1 MEVKFFKAVYNEYDR
16 SQGTGVYRIE
26 ELFDASELFE
36 DHRFRY
42 VEFAQPC
49 TSSDL
54 EEDILSEDTPFVQDE
69 NFEHFKDA
77 YSTFVI
83 TTAPLVNVWRAV
95 NFVMLVDMT
104 VLQMLMLPDVSASAI
119 V

>member
-1 MEVKFFKAVYNEYDR
+1 MEVKFFKAVYNKYDR
-16 SQGTGVYRIE
+16 SQGTGVYHIE

-77 YSTFVI
+77 VFDAESIFCYGEGGGTSFCNYYI
-83 TTAPLVNVWRAV
+83 VN
-95 NFVMLVDMT
+95 
-104 VLQMLMLPDVSASAI
+104 I
-119 V
+119 

>member
-42 VEFAQPC
+42 VEFAQLIIRYPIEC
-49 TSSDL
+49 C
-54 EEDILSEDTPFVQDE
+54 IG
-69 NFEHFKDA
+69 
-77 YSTFVI
+77 
-83 TTAPLVNVWRAV
+83 
-95 NFVMLVDMT
+95 
-104 VLQMLMLPDVSASAI
+104 
-119 V
+119 

>member
-16 SQGTGVYRIE
+16 SLGTGVYRIE

-77 YSTFVI
+77 VFDAESIFCYGEGGGTSFCSYY
-83 TTAPLVNVWRAV
+83 LVN
-95 NFVMLVDMT
+95 
-104 VLQMLMLPDVSASAI
+104 I
-119 V
+119 

>member
-16 SQGTGVYRIE
+16 YQGTGVYRIE

-77 YSTFVI
+77 VFDAESIFCYGEGGGTSFCSYY
-83 TTAPLVNVWRAV
+83 LVN
-95 NFVMLVDMT
+95 
-104 VLQMLMLPDVSASAI
+104 I
-119 V
+119 